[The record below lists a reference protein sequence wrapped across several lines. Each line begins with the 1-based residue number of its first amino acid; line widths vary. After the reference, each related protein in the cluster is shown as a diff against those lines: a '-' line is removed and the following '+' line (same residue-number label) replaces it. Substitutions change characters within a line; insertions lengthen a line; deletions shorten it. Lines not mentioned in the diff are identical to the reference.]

1 MFDKMHEC
9 IDHRLKDP
17 GHCSGKKRWLHV
29 HVSMLTAIK
38 KFCRFSQKLVSEFMW
53 RILTVTNCETTE

>member
-1 MFDKMHEC
+1 MFDKMHDC

-29 HVSMLTAIK
+29 NVSMLTAIK
-38 KFCRFSQKLVSEFMW
+38 HSVGSLKS
-53 RILTVTNCETTE
+53 